1 MAVNSVPAK
10 VQFWIDENDHVYYRV
25 LVNGKK
31 EIANAIFTPMLDKD
45 KVDYFKKLQ
54 KKKRKAKKKRRGK
67 W

>member
-1 MAVNSVPAK
+1 MALNSVPAK

-31 EIANAIFTPMLDKD
+31 EIANAIFTPMFHKD

-54 KKKRKAKKKRRGK
+54 KKKNAKKKGRRK
-67 W
+67 